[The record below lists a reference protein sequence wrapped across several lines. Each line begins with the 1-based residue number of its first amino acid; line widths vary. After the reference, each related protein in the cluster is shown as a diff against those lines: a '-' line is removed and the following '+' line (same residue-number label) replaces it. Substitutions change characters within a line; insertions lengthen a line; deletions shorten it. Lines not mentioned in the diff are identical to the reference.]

1 MRLLKAQNTNLRT
14 INGRGVQFDVDDQVF
29 MESTNVMRVPKGTTA
44 QRPTTPENGHLRY
57 NTTDEVFELYENG
70 AWRNVRSAEP
80 FRPGITQQN
89 IGTGDAVEK
98 IFGPLASGDALFP
111 VPAAAQNVLVF
122 VENVFQ
128 IATTNY
134 TLIQNPAKTNTI
146 ASIISVGSTTVIQTS
161 TDHGYAATDL
171 VQILELNAAGDAVEN
186 LNNGDSSS
194 PTSHSIVSIPA
205 ANRIEV
211 AVDTTGG
218 NALNYPAAPNNAL
231 AIIKRASSI
240 DGQAYADGYYL
251 EFTSAPDLGKAITV
265 LHNFDK

>member
-14 INGRGVQFDVDDQVF
+14 INGRGVQFDVNDQVF

-57 NTTDEVFELYENG
+57 NTTDEVFELYEAG

-146 ASIISVGSTTVIQTS
+146 ASIISVGATTVIQTS

-231 AIIKRASSI
+231 ATIKRASSI
-240 DGQAYADGYYL
+240 DGQAYVDGYFL

>member
-14 INGRGVQFDVDDQVF
+14 INGRGVQFDVNDQVF

-44 QRPTTPENGHLRY
+44 QRPTTPENGHIRY
-57 NTTDEVFELYENG
+57 NTTEEVFELYEEG

-98 IFGPLASGDALFP
+98 IFGPLASGDPLFP

-146 ASIISVGSTTVIQTS
+146 ASIISVGATTVIQT
-161 TDHGYAATDL
+161 TH
-171 VQILELNAAGDAVEN
+171 
-186 LNNGDSSS
+186 
-194 PTSHSIVSIPA
+194 
-205 ANRIEV
+205 
-211 AVDTTGG
+211 
-218 NALNYPAAPNNAL
+218 
-231 AIIKRASSI
+231 K
-240 DGQAYADGYYL
+240 
-251 EFTSAPDLGKAITV
+251 
-265 LHNFDK
+265 

>member
-14 INGRGVQFDVDDQVF
+14 INGRGVQFDVNDQVF

-146 ASIISVGSTTVIQTS
+146 ASIISVGATTVIQTS

-231 AIIKRASSI
+231 ATIKRASSI
-240 DGQAYADGYYL
+240 DGQAYADGYFL
-251 EFTSAPDLGKAITV
+251 EFTSAPDLGKPITV

>member
-14 INGRGVQFDVDDQVF
+14 INGRGVQFDVNDQVF

-146 ASIISVGSTTVIQTS
+146 ASIISVGATTVIQTS

-171 VQILELNAAGDAVEN
+171 VQILELNAAGDPVEN

-251 EFTSAPDLGKAITV
+251 EFTSAPDLGKPITV

>member
-98 IFGPLASGDALFP
+98 IFGPLVSGDALFP

-128 IATTNY
+128 ISTTNY
-134 TLIQNPAKTNTI
+134 TLVQNPAKTNTI

-251 EFTSAPDLGKAITV
+251 EFTSAPDLGKPITV

>member
-251 EFTSAPDLGKAITV
+251 EFTSAPDLGKPITV

>member
-128 IATTNY
+128 ISTTNY
-134 TLIQNPAKTNTI
+134 TLVQNPAKTNTI

-251 EFTSAPDLGKAITV
+251 EFTSAPDLGKPITV

>member
-14 INGRGVQFDVDDQVF
+14 INGRGVQFDVNDQVF
-29 MESTNVMRVPKGTTA
+29 MESTNVMRIPKGTTA
-44 QRPTTPENGHLRY
+44 QRPTTPENGHIRY

-128 IATTNY
+128 ISTTNY
-134 TLIQNPAKTNTI
+134 TLVQNPAKTNTI
-146 ASIISVGSTTVIQTS
+146 ASIISVGATTVEQTS
-161 TDHGYAATDL
+161 TNHGYAATDL
-171 VQILELNAAGDAVEN
+171 VQVLELNASGDPVEN
-186 LNNGDSSS
+186 LNKGDSTST
-194 PTSHSIVSIPA
+194 TSHSIVSIPA
-205 ANRIEV
+205 LNRNEI
-211 AVDTTGG
+211 AVDTSGG
-218 NALNYPAAPNNAL
+218 NTANYPASPNNQL
-231 AIIKRASSI
+231 ATIKRASSI

>member
-14 INGRGVQFDVDDQVF
+14 INGRGVQFDVNDQVF

-111 VPAAAQNVLVF
+111 VPAAAQNVLVV

-146 ASIISVGSTTVIQTS
+146 ASIISVGATTVIQTS

-231 AIIKRASSI
+231 ATIKRASSI
-240 DGQAYADGYYL
+240 DGQAYVDGYFL

>member
-14 INGRGVQFDVDDQVF
+14 IKGRGVQFDVNDQVF

-44 QRPTTPENGHLRY
+44 QRPTTPENGHIRY
-57 NTTDEVFELYENG
+57 NTTEEVFELYEEG

-98 IFGPLASGDALFP
+98 IFGPLASGDPLFP

-134 TLIQNPAKTNTI
+134 TLIPPAKTNTI
-146 ASIISVGSTTVIQTS
+146 FRIISVGATTVIQTS
-161 TDHGYAATDL
+161 THHGYAPTD
-171 VQILELNAAGDAVEN
+171 QCK
-186 LNNGDSSS
+186 
-194 PTSHSIVSIPA
+194 
-205 ANRIEV
+205 
-211 AVDTTGG
+211 
-218 NALNYPAAPNNAL
+218 Y
-231 AIIKRASSI
+231 
-240 DGQAYADGYYL
+240 
-251 EFTSAPDLGKAITV
+251 
-265 LHNFDK
+265 

>member
-14 INGRGVQFDVDDQVF
+14 INGRGVQFDVNDQVF
-29 MESTNVMRVPKGTTA
+29 MESTNVMRIPKGTTA
-44 QRPTTPENGHLRY
+44 QRPTTPENGHIRY

-89 IGTGDAVEK
+89 LGTGDAVEK

-128 IATTNY
+128 ISTTNY
-134 TLIQNPAKTNTI
+134 TLVQNPAKTNTI
-146 ASIISVGSTTVIQTS
+146 ASIISVGATTVVQTS
-161 TDHGYAATDL
+161 TNHGYAATDL

-231 AIIKRASSI
+231 ATIRRASSI

-251 EFTSAPDLGKAITV
+251 EFTSAPDLGKPITV
-265 LHNFDK
+265 IHNFDK

>member
-1 MRLLKAQNTNLRT
+1 M
-14 INGRGVQFDVDDQVF
+14 
-29 MESTNVMRVPKGTTA
+29 
-44 QRPTTPENGHLRY
+44 
-57 NTTDEVFELYENG
+57 
-70 AWRNVRSAEP
+70 
-80 FRPGITQQN
+80 
-89 IGTGDAVEK
+89 
-98 IFGPLASGDALFP
+98 
-111 VPAAAQNVLVF
+111 PAAAQNVLVF

-146 ASIISVGSTTVIQTS
+146 ASIISVGATTVIQTS

-218 NALNYPAAPNNAL
+218 NA
-231 AIIKRASSI
+231 
-240 DGQAYADGYYL
+240 Q
-251 EFTSAPDLGKAITV
+251 ITQPP
-265 LHNFDK
+265 

>member
-14 INGRGVQFDVDDQVF
+14 INGRGVQFDVNDQVF
-29 MESTNVMRVPKGTTA
+29 MESTNVMRIPKGTTA
-44 QRPTTPENGHLRY
+44 QRPTTPENGHIRY

-89 IGTGDAVEK
+89 LGTGDAVEK

-128 IATTNY
+128 ISTTNY
-134 TLIQNPAKTNTI
+134 TLVQNPAKTNTI
-146 ASIISVGSTTVIQTS
+146 ASIISVGATTVVQTS
-161 TDHGYAATDL
+161 TNHGYAATDL

-231 AIIKRASSI
+231 ATIRRASSI

-251 EFTSAPDLGKAITV
+251 EFTSAPDLGKPITV

>member
-14 INGRGVQFDVDDQVF
+14 INGRGVQFDVNDQVF

-146 ASIISVGSTTVIQTS
+146 ASIISVGATTVIQTS

-231 AIIKRASSI
+231 ATIKRASSI
-240 DGQAYADGYYL
+240 DGQAYADGYFL